1 MAEGFLQQS
10 NGSSQLAFEDIGN
23 DCLNDLVSNSL
34 LQDVE
39 KDLYGCITSC
49 KMHDLVHDLAQS
61 VSHTREQQNVF
72 DGVTLWNSLFLN
84 SVRSFHMVP
93 LEIGC
98 LASLQTLP
106 LFIVGTERG
115 RRIGELGFLV
125 ELGGELVLERL
136 ENVRD
141 KEEARGARLWEK
153 DKLHKLTYSWNHKLV
168 ECSKEDEVLEGLEPH
183 SHLKTLIIWYYMG
196 QYCPSW
202 LLGKSG
208 GDSSACFQPMNLV
221 VLKLLCCRNV
231 KNLPPLGQYPNLKFL
246 EIAGLNSVRGI
257 GNEFYMNGCDENK
270 PLILF
275 PALEVFTLEDMPGL
289 KEWLEVEPTILMFPS
304 LKELKI
310 DLCGNLTS
318 VPRMSRFSSLEKL
331 TIFRCSRLEWMGDE
345 PFSSSLKEL
354 KVSRC
359 KNLRSIPSLD
369 GLSSLL
375 ELTLDQCEGLT
386 SLPSGLSTC
395 TSLRSLFIDFCSNL
409 ESIPVDVGQLHSLEE
424 LYIGKYGSLK
434 WLPEES
440 LGCFTR
446 LKKLELGPFSEEV
459 EEFLGL
465 GCIHHL
471 HSSLK
476 ELSLNGTD
484 KPCSLPHQLQHLTAL
499 EHLTIWG
506 FDGQKALPEW
516 LGNLSSLRNL
526 RLPELCKEMNNRG
539 Q

>member
-1 MAEGFLQQS
+1 MKS
-10 NGSSQLAFEDIGN
+10 
-23 DCLNDLVSNSL
+23 LVNL
-34 LQDVE
+34 RGRQ
-39 KDLYGCITSC
+39 
-49 KMHDLVHDLAQS
+49 
-61 VSHTREQQNVF
+61 
-72 DGVTLWNSLFLN
+72 
-84 SVRSFHMVP
+84 VP